1 MVKINHPEDE
11 DEGKTSMARTA
22 VWIRTSTLAVSAV
35 ALLGLSACDRQ
46 EERVDRLG
54 DLSDAVLGQ
63 LGGEDAQQSDREKY
77 AAVPVESRAFSGARP
92 QRVVAVSEDDAAPR
106 FIIGSIVAKPAALPA
121 SVEMAAV
128 MAEPEMAM
136 DVVINEQA
144 EAKIVIPDQKTLDDA
159 VDDPDVIRRIEFPES
174 NRRSITVV
182 DPEAR
187 SRGQI
192 LNGDEVVLPRAPL
205 KDTVV
210 EKRYERDLRQA
221 EQDGVR
227 LPPRPTRSMSMMRLP
242 ATPEERMAQLPRL
255 NPKVAERAL
264 ILPTA
269 ALERQLAAEERMIET
284 ATKFKVAASIQRSR
298 SGQMVIEIGSE
309 ALSPTNFTDAIMRQG
324 RIELER
330 GVECDEVAAQ
340 ADNANPLVAMEC
352 VIKDLRASG
361 EFEYVEKDW
370 LYEHQMIR
378 RPGQVETPVLIT
390 PNDPLFGLQWHYKSQ
405 GSGDGESAGGAGFVD
420 FWTEQE
426 SQGSSEVVVAIVD
439 TGLQMDHPD
448 IMSSANVV
456 AGWDMVSDLDVAND
470 GDSRDSDPNDPGD
483 LCPERNVFENT
494 YHGTHVA
501 GIVGAGATNNSDG
514 VAGGAWNVK
523 IVPVRALGKCGG
535 KLSDINDA
543 IRWAAGTIPEF
554 NEIGEEVWNDNPA
567 DIINLSLGLFKQ
579 CPASMQDAINS
590 VTEQGVVVVAA
601 AGNRAVPTDFF
612 APAGCE
618 NVVTVAGGDAR
629 GFMAPYSNFG
639 DAVDILAP
647 GGDLA
652 RDDDGDGNPD
662 GVLSTKTAENCQD
675 PLTGAAV
682 SECFYAYEQGTSMAT
697 PHVAA
702 ALALIKSKRPDM
714 SSEQLVSTLKSSVSS
729 IPENHCTG
737 PCDQFIGAVPTADD
751 PDMCIRPCGDGLL
764 NLADLELQD

>member
-1 MVKINHPEDE
+1 
-11 DEGKTSMARTA
+11 MARTA
-22 VWIRTSTLAVSAV
+22 VWMRTSALAVSAV
-35 ALLGLSACDRQ
+35 ALLGLAACDRQ
-46 EERVDRLG
+46 EERIDRLG

-63 LGGEDAQQSDREKY
+63 LGGDDTRQNDREKY

-92 QRVVAVSEDDAAPR
+92 QRAVATSEDEAAPR

-121 SVEMAAV
+121 EVEMSAV

-136 DVVINEQA
+136 DVVVNEQS

-159 VDDPDVIRRIEFPES
+159 VDDPEVIRRIEFPAAKG
-174 NRRSITVV
+174 RSITVV
-182 DPEAR
+182 DPEQQ
-187 SRGQI
+187 SRNQI

-205 KDTVV
+205 KDTIGR
-210 EKRYERDLRQA
+210 KRYERDVRESEQA
-221 EQDGVR
+221 NR
-227 LPPRPTRSMSMMRLP
+227 PIPAPPMQTRSMAMIRLP
-242 ATPEERMAQLPRL
+242 ATPEERMAQLPKL

-269 ALERQLAAEERMIET
+269 ALQRQLVAEEQMIDT

-298 SGQMVIEIGSE
+298 SGQMVIEIGSG
-309 ALSPTNFTDAIMRQG
+309 ALSPTNFTEAIMRQG
-324 RIELER
+324 RIQLEQ

-340 ADNANPLVAMEC
+340 AEDANPLVAMEC
-352 VIKDLRASG
+352 VIKDLRESG

-370 LYEHQMIR
+370 FYEHQMIR
-378 RPGQVETPVLIT
+378 RPGQVEAPVLVT

-405 GSGDGESAGGAGFVD
+405 GADAGEAEGGAGFVD
-420 FWTEQE
+420 FWTEQD

-448 IMSSANVV
+448 ILASANVV
-456 AGWDMVSDLDVAND
+456 DGWDMVSDLDVAND

-483 LCPERNVFENT
+483 VCPERNVFENT

-501 GIVGAGATNNSDG
+501 GIVGAGATNNADG

-554 NEIGEEVWNDNPA
+554 NELGEEVWNENPA

-590 VTEQGVVVVAA
+590 VTERGVIVVAA
-601 AGNRAVPTDFF
+601 AGNRAAPTDFF

-629 GFMAPYSNFG
+629 GFLAPYSNFG
-639 DAVDILAP
+639 TAVDIMAP

-662 GVLSTKTAENCQD
+662 GVLSTKTAENCED

-682 SECFYAYEQGTSMAT
+682 STCFYAYEQGTSMAT

-737 PCDQFIGAVPTADD
+737 PCGQFLGALPTAEDED
-751 PDMCIRPCGDGLL
+751 VCIRPCGDGLL